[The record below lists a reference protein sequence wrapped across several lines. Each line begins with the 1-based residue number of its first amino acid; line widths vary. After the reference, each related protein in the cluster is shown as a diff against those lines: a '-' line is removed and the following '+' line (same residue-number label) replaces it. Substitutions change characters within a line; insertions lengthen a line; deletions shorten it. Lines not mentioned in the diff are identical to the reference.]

1 MVSVGK
7 SRKITLPPKSIGL
20 FPPQQPAN
28 AIVVVQSDEPAQ
40 LAQFP
45 EVHHVFGND
54 GQHVERTIM
63 SSIGLDIGTKN
74 IVLAYRSG
82 KKANFLREVNGY
94 YIYPNASKFVE
105 NMLSD
110 QNIERAD
117 GTKRP
122 IRWVKY
128 DGRKGLYILGHD
140 AEELA
145 YAHNDTLMR
154 PMAVGSIA
162 TDEDAM
168 MVLASIVQGMLSTAE
183 HEVGKFEKE
192 VDLCYCTT
200 AKAINSDRI
209 NVDYQRRVM
218 DLIISGYPTEV
229 KINQSSIRES
239 HAIVL
244 KESPDGTGIG
254 LSFGAGTT
262 TVSYCKFGVEVY
274 SFCWAGAGD
283 WIDIE
288 VAKRHGYDPNTPGY
302 KSLETPTTVCRAKES
317 IDLTSA
323 LSTDD
328 RLKMDIVL
336 HYRLLIQNVL
346 RGVAHGFKSN
356 ENQARIDRAIPIYV
370 AGGTSS
376 PPGFVELIE
385 QQLAEERLPFEVGK
399 VSRSANPLLAVAEG
413 CLIAAENQV

>member
-1 MVSVGK
+1 M
-7 SRKITLPPKSIGL
+7 P
-20 FPPQQPAN
+20 
-28 AIVVVQSDEPAQ
+28 
-40 LAQFP
+40 
-45 EVHHVFGND
+45 
-54 GQHVERTIM
+54 
-63 SSIGLDIGTKN
+63 SIGLDIGTKN
-74 IVLAYRSG
+74 IVLAYRHG
-82 KKANFLREVNGY
+82 KKASFLQEINGY
-94 YIYPNASKFVE
+94 YVYPNASKFVE

-110 QNIERAD
+110 PSVERAD

-128 DGRKGLYILGHD
+128 DDRKGLYILGRD

-145 YAHNDTLMR
+145 YAHNDTLQR

-162 TDEDAM
+162 QDEDAM
-168 MVLASIVQGMLSTAE
+168 MVLASIVQGMLATAE
-183 HEVGKFEKE
+183 HEVGKFGDK

-200 AKAINSDRI
+200 APAINSDQI
-209 NVDYQRRVM
+209 NIDYQRQVM
-218 DLIISGYPTEV
+218 NLIISGYPAEV
-229 KINQSSIRES
+229 PINQSSIRES

-288 VAKRHGYDPNTPGY
+288 VARRHGFDPDRPSR
-302 KSLETPTTVCRAKES
+302 KSAETPTTVCRAKEQ

-323 LSTDD
+323 LTASD
-328 RLKMDIVL
+328 RLKMDIGL
-336 HYRLLIQNVL
+336 HYRLLIHNVL
-346 RGVAHGFKSN
+346 RGVAQGFEDN
-356 ENQARIDRAIPIYV
+356 ENQARIDRAIPIYI

-376 PPGFVELIE
+376 PPGFVELVE
-385 QQLAEERLPFEVGK
+385 QQLTEESLPFAVGK
-399 VSRSANPLLAVAEG
+399 VSRSSNPLLAVAEG
-413 CLIAAENQV
+413 CLIAAEMQV